1 MARILDA
8 HLHLWDPSARHYD
21 WLRQQPTLRRPFGP
35 EDVDA
40 GRHELAGAIFVQA
53 DCRESEALDEM
64 RWVQEVARPL
74 VCGIV
79 AYAPVHRGIAAE
91 ADIAALAEQ
100 PLVVGVRRL
109 LQGAPVAAIT
119 HPRLAEGVRL
129 LGEQGLTF
137 DLCVSHEQLRA
148 VAQIVE
154 ACPSTS
160 FVLDHLGKPAVAA
173 SLLDPWR
180 DDITGLAA
188 FPNVT
193 CKLSGLATEAAPGWT
208 SADVRPY
215 LEHALEVFGPGRCM
229 VGSDWPVLT
238 LAGTMERWFDAVL
251 DVVGRLREHDVHAVL
266 NDTASTVY
274 GIRR

>member
-1 MARILDA
+1 
-8 HLHLWDPSARHYD
+8 
-21 WLRQQPTLRRPFGP
+21 
-35 EDVDA
+35 
-40 GRHELAGAIFVQA
+40 
-53 DCRESEALDEM
+53 
-64 RWVQEVARPL
+64 
-74 VCGIV
+74 
-79 AYAPVHRGIAAE
+79 
-91 ADIAALAEQ
+91 
-100 PLVVGVRRL
+100 VGVRRL
-109 LQGAPVAAIT
+109 LQGAPAAAIT

-129 LGEQGLTF
+129 LGEKGLTF

-148 VAQIVE
+148 AARLVE
-154 ACPSTS
+154 ACPDTS

-180 DDITGLAA
+180 DDIRRLAA

-193 CKLSGLATEAAPGWT
+193 CKLSGLATEAGPGWT

-251 DVVGRLREHDVHAVL
+251 DVVGRLREQDVRAVL
-266 NDTASTVY
+266 DDTASTVY